1 MREGG
6 REKQVQMYYVHRCRV
21 SLSLSHMDTREK
33 WEDRM
38 VLMYIRTYVCAY
50 AMHTKCCVSETRWL
64 CGCGC
69 VGVHVGVRV
78 NCCLPLEEICPA
90 LEQSVSELSGVR
102 SSHSTCSKAGGCRRP
117 GRR

>member
-1 MREGG
+1 MREEG
-6 REKQVQMYYVHRCRV
+6 REKQVQMYYVDVGC
-21 SLSLSHMDTREK
+21 LCLSHTRTHVKNGRTE
-33 WEDRM
+33 WYLCTY
-38 VLMYIRTYVCAY
+38 VRTYVHMQCTQSAVSVRQDG
-50 AMHTKCCVSETRWL
+50 CV
-64 CGCGC
+64 G